1 MHALVFVDHNA
12 THAADV
18 LHATAYLLSEP
29 IPEFDHAFQDDE
41 TVRVRK
47 TKTTGNMFSAFSMLE
62 LFACYMAAVMHDFDH
77 PGRTNAFLVATRDP
91 LVSLVGLHE
100 FIKSRRCKLFC
111 ELSKEAYCIRKH
123 VFMCRTQVLTT
134 DIAPVV

>member
-1 MHALVFVDHNA
+1 MIIIHSLADHNS

-18 LHATAYLLSEP
+18 LHATAYLLTEP

-41 TVRVRK
+41 TFRVRK

-91 LVSLVGLHE
+91 LVSCTPV
-100 FIKSRRCKLFC
+100 I
-111 ELSKEAYCIRKH
+111 CI
-123 VFMCRTQVLTT
+123 CG
-134 DIAPVV
+134 

>member
-1 MHALVFVDHNA
+1 MIHSLFSIVDHNS

-18 LHATAYLLSEP
+18 LHATAYLLTEP
-29 IPEFDHAFQDDE
+29 IPEFDHAFQDDD
-41 TVRVRK
+41 TFRVRK

-91 LVSLVGLHE
+91 LVSYIPVLCVYGDYINCDL
-100 FIKSRRCKLFC
+100 IWK
-111 ELSKEAYCIRKH
+111 
-123 VFMCRTQVLTT
+123 TDQVVTFVT
-134 DIAPVV
+134 V

>member
-1 MHALVFVDHNA
+1 MFVDHNA

-41 TVRVRK
+41 ALRVRK
-47 TKTTGNMFSAFSMLE
+47 TKTTGNMLSAFSVLE

-91 LVSLVGLHE
+91 LVSLAFVYYVLWVVN
-100 FIKSRRCKLFC
+100 CKC
-111 ELSKEAYCIRKH
+111 H
-123 VFMCRTQVLTT
+123 
-134 DIAPVV
+134 